1 MSDAKQRRMIMNKKS
16 LREFGS
22 RKDIGM
28 SLLWYAISYVVVTW
42 IGIGH
47 TIFNILVLGMSGMS
61 EGPGLGMGYEMTK
74 PWHPLYNIILFT
86 LFGLLYLRKV
96 KDLTLKKAMLTGAL
110 WAGISILIDLVGWVL
125 IKHPWSLTFKQFY
138 IEYQPWITLVYLAM
152 FIAPVIGFFIVKRHS
167 RSKC

>member
-1 MSDAKQRRMIMNKKS
+1 MIKKT

-74 PWHPLYNIILFT
+74 PWHPLYNIIFFT

-138 IEYQPWITLVYLAM
+138 IDYQPWITLVYLAM
-152 FIAPVIGFFIVKRHS
+152 FIAPVLGFFIVKRHS